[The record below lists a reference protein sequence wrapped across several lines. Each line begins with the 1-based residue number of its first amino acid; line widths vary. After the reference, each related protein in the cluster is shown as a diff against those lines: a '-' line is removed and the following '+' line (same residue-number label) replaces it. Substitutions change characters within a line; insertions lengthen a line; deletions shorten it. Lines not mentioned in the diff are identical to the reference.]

1 MSETSRPRRLAAT
14 EARTELSSILHEFK
28 AITEPSDS
36 IGDRAVRIGT
46 YKDDSAVLLPLADFE
61 HALELEELLEDLLLE
76 LAVSERIAKGPG
88 TTYSVEDVARE
99 LGLADE
105 LDR

>member
-1 MSETSRPRRLAAT
+1 MAETPRGRRLAAT
-14 EARTELSSILHEFK
+14 EARTRLPSILREFK
-28 AITEPSDS
+28 AISEPSDS

-46 YKDDSAVLLPLADFE
+46 CEEDSAVLVPLADFE

-76 LAVSERIAKGPG
+76 LAVSKRIAKGPG
-88 TTYSVEDVARE
+88 KTYSVEEVARE

-105 LDR
+105 LEL